1 MCRGRTKEMTNVQ
14 MQDNRVIDIIKLLRL
29 EGLFRTPSR
38 EIDHCLISSLERWRP
53 ETHTFHLPHGEMSI
67 TLQDVEVIFELPID
81 GEVLVRPTAVEDGEW
96 RQVCGELLGFTPS
109 NDNKTLVGQRI
120 LISRLV
126 EAIAVPLPHD
136 ATEIQIHQYAWC
148 YILAL
153 VGDKLFVDKL
163 GDRVHLIFL
172 EFMRNLRD
180 PQHYSWG
187 SGCLTWLYRDLCRAS
202 EKGTSQIGG
211 ACTLVQY
218 WTDRKSTR
226 LNSSHDVISR
236 MPSSA

>member
-126 EAIAVPLPHD
+126 EAIATPLPHD
-136 ATEIQIHQYAWC
+136 ATEMQIH
-148 YILAL
+148 
-153 VGDKLFVDKL
+153 
-163 GDRVHLIFL
+163 
-172 EFMRNLRD
+172 
-180 PQHYSWG
+180 
-187 SGCLTWLYRDLCRAS
+187 
-202 EKGTSQIGG
+202 
-211 ACTLVQY
+211 
-218 WTDRKSTR
+218 
-226 LNSSHDVISR
+226 
-236 MPSSA
+236 